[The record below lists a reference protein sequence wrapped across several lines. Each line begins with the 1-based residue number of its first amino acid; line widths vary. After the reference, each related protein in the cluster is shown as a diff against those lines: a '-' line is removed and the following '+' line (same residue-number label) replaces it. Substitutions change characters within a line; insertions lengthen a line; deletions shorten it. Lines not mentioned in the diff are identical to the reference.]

1 MRKACEETEDG
12 EDDGGDDDDDGQY
25 LDVEVNIRLRSQG
38 YAAPA

>member
-12 EDDGGDDDDDGQY
+12 EDDGGDDDGQY

-38 YAAPA
+38 YAVPA